1 MCGFGGEIN
10 CMVKAQSNIPKA
22 EVYLRYL
29 STPQSWAEID
39 PTEHM
44 CFTMN
49 QVETGLSCHF
59 LWQIQMLKFDLNFI

>member
-29 STPQSWAEID
+29 SMPQSWVEID
-39 PTEHM
+39 PTEYM
-44 CFTMN
+44 CFHYESGRN
-49 QVETGLSCHF
+49 WVILS
-59 LWQIQMLKFDLNFI
+59 LPVTKNSSLSNIWL